1 MKIKAPRR
9 KARSS
14 DTSARSMDTSAPLAR
29 TGSSESNLLH
39 PSIIFLSFQ
48 SSVTPMADWDTKRPC
63 ALRKRRTRCA
73 IKPQDPQARQCKAR
87 QQLST
92 TTLPA
97 YSVGTTTTSTS
108 TIPVGTPN
116 PSVVEMHLHLYPI
129 VYPSLRMPSIKIQSP
144 IARLVG
150 MSVKKKNRCAQIS

>member
-29 TGSSESNLLH
+29 IGSSESNLLH
-39 PSIIFLSFQ
+39 QSIIFLSFQ
-48 SSVTPMADWDTKRPC
+48 SSVTPAADWDTKHPC
-63 ALRKRRTRCA
+63 ALRRRITRCA

-92 TTLPA
+92 TTLLA
-97 YSVGTTTTSTS
+97 YSVGTTTTSTPTVPVS
-108 TIPVGTPN
+108 TSN
-116 PSVVEMHLHLYPI
+116 PSIIEMLLHLYPF
-129 VYPSLRMPSIKIQSP
+129 VYPSLRMTSIDP
-144 IARLVG
+144 NPR
-150 MSVKKKNRCAQIS
+150 